1 MKLSVKKSW
10 RGYTIMAKKSFKI
23 GGNLAEALD
32 DTVSSAKNNA
42 GELHIEII
50 PLRKIA
56 LDPDNPR
63 DLLLNFEDLY
73 EGISGSDSEKKRK
86 FSEKGALSS
95 MVKSINDQGIINPV
109 VVYKHAELYR
119 LIAGERRTLASILS
133 GKIDIPAKVLTAR
146 PDPLKLS
153 LLQWVEN
160 IEREDLTLWE
170 RLRNLEK
177 ILAAFAENQEKAL
190 IDITATEL
198 SQLLGCS
205 LQQGMNYRNV
215 LSASDDLKEF
225 IKSGA
230 IKNIEKAAFI
240 AKSSKGIQASLIQA
254 CIDGNTLSEMK
265 KMAKPNLSNS
275 KSKSFV
281 GRPTTKINFGS
292 TSNTKVAKTILDCVI
307 SNKSLGKYTSEL
319 SDIVWDDHKSIAAAF
334 RQLIKSLEQA

>member
-1 MKLSVKKSW
+1 
-10 RGYTIMAKKSFKI
+10 MAKKSFKI
-23 GGNLAEALD
+23 RGNLAEALD

-63 DLLLNFEDLY
+63 DLLLSFNDLY

-86 FSEKGALSS
+86 SSEKEALSS
-95 MVKSINDQGIINPV
+95 MVKSISEQGVINPV
-109 VVYKHAELYR
+109 IVYKNDEQYR
-119 LIAGERRTLASILS
+119 LIAGERRTLSSILA
-133 GKIDIPAKVLTAR
+133 GKTDIPAKVLTAK

-153 LLQWVEN
+153 LLQWIEN

-177 ILAAFAENQEKAL
+177 ILAAFAKKQGKELTE
-190 IDITATEL
+190 ITATEL

-205 LQQGMNYRNV
+205 LQHGVNYRNV
-215 LSASDDLKEF
+215 LGASDNLKAF

-230 IKNIEKAAFI
+230 IKNIDKAAFI
-240 AKSSKGIQASLIQA
+240 AKSPEEIQDTLTQA
-254 CIDGNTLSEMK
+254 CIDGHTLSEMK
-265 KMAKPNLSNS
+265 KMAKSTSNIKNKILNT
-275 KSKSFV
+275 KS
-281 GRPTTKINFGS
+281 TEKINFGS

-307 SNKSLGKYTSEL
+307 NNKSLEKYTANL
-319 SDIVWDDHKSIAAAF
+319 GDIVWDDPKSIATAF
-334 RQLIKSLEQA
+334 RQLIKSLEQD